1 MKINTTS
8 SFRSPLS
15 LLLLLPLLL
24 LLHVDAERID
34 YLQAVENPHIPQ
46 DAQSA
51 DGQCASCSSCPAKG
65 FLDPT
70 TILNEL
76 VATQPD
82 TLINIHRKNYMGVEV
97 PIYHFKQPD
106 RLNPQQLP
114 FKLIRTRTINPEGLL
129 IIPVDAAA
137 ASDSWFP
144 DYQWDILVCSSC
156 DGYQHL
162 GWRFTPKL
170 AGAGETF
177 YALIVDYNESRRRS
191 AEAERD
197 LLEGLKVGTR
207 APAWLIALATATL
220 QAQMRSK

>member
-1 MKINTTS
+1 MAVAS
-8 SFRSPLS
+8 MSPPPSL

-24 LLHVDAERID
+24 SPPVIAERIE
-34 YLQAVENPHIPQ
+34 YLQAVENPHMLQ
-46 DAQSA
+46 HAQST
-51 DGQCASCSSCPAKG
+51 DGQCASETCSSCPAKG

-70 TILNEL
+70 TILNEP
-76 VATQPD
+76 VATQLD
-82 TLINIHRKNYMGVEV
+82 TLITIQRKSYMGVEV

-114 FKLIRTRTINPEGLL
+114 FKLIRTRSVNPDGLL
-129 IIPVDAAA
+129 IIPVDPAAA
-137 ASDSWFP
+137 NDSWFP
-144 DYQWDILVCSSC
+144 DYRWDILVCSSC
-156 DGYQHL
+156 EGYQHL
-162 GWRFTPKL
+162 GWRFSPKI

-191 AEAERD
+191 AQSEKD